1 MKPTTIQRH
10 RLIRREFNKLIG
22 TMPVMRLYV
31 VLGERFGLSD
41 ETVRQILSRKNKPP
55 N

>member
-10 RLIRREFNKLIG
+10 RLIRREFNKLVG
-22 TMPVMRLYV
+22 TMPVMRLYL
-31 VLGERFGLSD
+31 VLGEKFGLSD
-41 ETVRQILSRKNKPP
+41 ETVRQILKKKHPP